1 MPAARS
7 AKRRCSTALLLTALV
22 AVTACGRTKAT
33 ERLAP
38 GGDAGAPAADTC
50 VPSASINEAP
60 SAPLAVLPTT
70 LEGTLCGD
78 EDRLRIA
85 FDGKADDPQRPGI
98 RARLVD
104 GSALSPYT
112 LTLFGVD
119 QGELQPLPGEPSPRV
134 FTLSPDAPEVEF
146 GVAPNSFSESTVVLE
161 LEGPAG
167 PVALELERPELSLRA
182 PCDGEYEGLP
192 AQTPTRV
199 LPTLIETELCNA
211 RDSRVWAIEGV
222 AGRAVSI
229 TLENPLTVDSFELHA
244 HHSGAD
250 PYEDLQISAGKTRT
264 RLGLLAERSFSFT
277 PAASGIIG
285 LYAALGIS
293 RAEPIRLR
301 VEQQGE

>member
-1 MPAARS
+1 M
-7 AKRRCSTALLLTALV
+7 LTAVV
-22 AVTACGRTKAT
+22 AVTGCGRTRAA

-38 GGDAGAPAADTC
+38 GGDAGAPGTDTC
-50 VPSASINEAP
+50 VPSASVNAAP

-70 LEGTLCGD
+70 LEGTLCGA
-78 EDRLRIA
+78 EDHLRIA
-85 FDGKADDPQRPGI
+85 FDGTADDPQHPGV

-104 GSALSPYT
+104 GTALSPYT
-112 LTLFGVD
+112 LSLFGVD
-119 QGELQPLPGEPSPRV
+119 QGELEPLPSEPSARV
-134 FTLSPDAPEVEF
+134 FTLSPDAPEVQF
-146 GVAPNSFSESTVVLE
+146 GVPPNGFSESTVVLQ

-167 PVALELERPELSLRA
+167 PVALELERPELPLRM
-182 PCDGEYEGLP
+182 PCDGAYEGLP

-211 RDSRVWAIEGV
+211 RDSRVFAIEGV

-229 TLENPLTVDSFELHA
+229 TLENPLTVDVFDLHA

-250 PYEDLQISAGKTRT
+250 PYEDLPISAGKTRT
-264 RLGLLAERSFSFT
+264 RLGLLAERSFTFT
-277 PAASGIIG
+277 PAASGTIG

-301 VEQQGE
+301 VEQQDE